1 MRSIHRGLELTV
13 DMRQSSEEEKMRP
26 LLYITDSSF

>member
-1 MRSIHRGLELTV
+1 MRSIHRGLGLTV

-26 LLYITDSSF
+26 LLLISYC